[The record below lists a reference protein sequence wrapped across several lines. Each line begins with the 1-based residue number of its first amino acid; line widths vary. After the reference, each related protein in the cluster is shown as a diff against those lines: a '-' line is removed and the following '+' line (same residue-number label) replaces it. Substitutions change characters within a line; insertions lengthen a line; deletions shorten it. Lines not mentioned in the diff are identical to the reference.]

1 MPYHSQIVDNL
12 CFIKSM
18 HTEHINHD
26 PAGTFMQTSNQIG
39 GRHNMG
45 SWIGLGSENENLP
58 AFVVLL
64 IANFIE

>member
-1 MPYHSQIVDNL
+1 
-12 CFIKSM
+12 M